1 MKKIYLLLLLL
12 ILLIFITGCTDPI
25 TIINITYISD
35 DNKVTFVYNEPVL
48 ITSKEIEFVTELEV
62 ENIYY
67 DKDYTLQYD
76 NELISEDTTIYIKTK
91 VNNEESNLKLSK
103 ELYDQIL
110 SDYMNFR
117 FEDMY
122 ANIYK
127 ADVTMTR
134 MLGIY
139 NGKVVCSFNS
149 EHMVQFNYDSAYIS
163 SGVKNVIYENL
174 IADITHKEIIDDVEV
189 WYNNTNTV
197 VVWDNGD
204 FYILKE
210 AYKRNLIS
218 HDDLIDIANKLK
230 EEVDISKINEARTI
244 ESLFDSK
251 EIVYLLCNAGTSNCV
266 FMTFNLEKGGLEF
279 YNTFLK
285 DLKVVVQDQKK
296 FTYDDTIEF
305 ALIKAPKEPFMKV
318 SSNGDIE
325 LFMFGVY
332 LYNTEDSKID
342 YEAMSSYL
350 AERVQKVDYNYDS
363 IDNTKEEGNN

>member
-1 MKKIYLLLLLL
+1 
-12 ILLIFITGCTDPI
+12 
-25 TIINITYISD
+25 
-35 DNKVTFVYNEPVL
+35 
-48 ITSKEIEFVTELEV
+48 
-62 ENIYY
+62 
-67 DKDYTLQYD
+67 
-76 NELISEDTTIYIKTK
+76 
-91 VNNEESNLKLSK
+91 
-103 ELYDQIL
+103 
-110 SDYMNFR
+110 
-117 FEDMY
+117 
-122 ANIYK
+122 
-127 ADVTMTR
+127 
-134 MLGIY
+134 
-139 NGKVVCSFNS
+139 
-149 EHMVQFNYDSAYIS
+149 MVQFNYDSAYIS